1 MISLL
6 KRLIKFNYL
15 LYLLLELLEMDL
27 GKEFKKFATKE
38 KGISSTYYN
47 DIISSMFPSGLTP
60 NIIEERQMNIAI
72 FDVFS
77 RLMMDRI
84 IFLGTA
90 INDQVANII
99 QAQLLFLESTDSSK
113 DIQIYINS
121 PGGSV
126 YAGLGIYDTMQ
137 LIKPDVAT
145 ICTGMAASM
154 GAVLLCAGQK
164 GKRSGL
170 THSRVMIHQPL
181 GGAQG
186 QASDI
191 EITTREILS
200 LKEELYKIISKH
212 TGQDYEKVYA
222 DSDRDYWMKAKKALE
237 YGMIDEI
244 LTKN

>member
-1 MISLL
+1 
-6 KRLIKFNYL
+6 
-15 LYLLLELLEMDL
+15 MDF
-27 GKEFKKFATKE
+27 GKEFEKFAIKDQ
-38 KGISSTYYN
+38 GINSMYYN
-47 DIISSMFPSGLTP
+47 KIISSMYPAALTP
-60 NIIEERQMNIAI
+60 NIIEERQLNIAI

-84 IFLGTA
+84 IFMGTT

-99 QAQLLFLESTDSSK
+99 QAQLLFLESTDASK

-121 PGGSV
+121 PGGGV

-154 GAVLLCAGQK
+154 AAVLLCAGEK

-191 EITTREILS
+191 EITAREILT

-212 TGQDYEKVYA
+212 TGQDYDKVYN
-222 DSDRDYWMKAKKALE
+222 DSDRDFWMKADKALE
-237 YGMIDEI
+237 YGMIDEV
-244 LTKN
+244 LSNSK

>member
-1 MISLL
+1 M
-6 KRLIKFNYL
+6 NYP
-15 LYLLLELLEMDL
+15 E
-27 GKEFKKFATKE
+27 EFKKYATKHY
-38 KGISSTYYN
+38 GINSLYF
-47 DIISSMFPSGLTP
+47 DKIVGSMTP
-60 NIIEERQMNIAI
+60 YIIEERQLNVAQM
-72 FDVFS
+72 DVFS

-90 INDQVANII
+90 INDSVANII
-99 QAQLLFLESTDSSK
+99 QAQLLFLESTDKDK

-137 LIKPDVAT
+137 FINPNVAT
-145 ICTGMAASM
+145 ICTGIAASM
-154 GAVLLCAGQK
+154 AAVLLCACEK

-191 EITTREILS
+191 EITAREIIK
-200 LKEELYKIISKH
+200 LKKELYEIIAHH
-212 TGQDYEKVYA
+212 TGQKYDKVYS
-222 DSDRDYWMKAKKALE
+222 DSDRDYWMKAPEAKK
-237 YGMIDEI
+237 YGMIDEV
-244 LTKN
+244 LKKTK